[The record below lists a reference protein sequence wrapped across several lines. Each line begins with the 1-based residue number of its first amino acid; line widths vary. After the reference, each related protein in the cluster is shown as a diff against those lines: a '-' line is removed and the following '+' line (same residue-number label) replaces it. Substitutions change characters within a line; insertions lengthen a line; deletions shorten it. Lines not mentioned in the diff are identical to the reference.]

1 MLVIFRRYSAAIF
14 DKKTW
19 LLVSSQNSVV
29 LAVGCHDVGQ
39 FAKQVPQAITL
50 HPENTA
56 DSKASTSPW
65 SESKDYGVDGAW
77 RSRR

>member
-1 MLVIFRRYSAAIF
+1 M
-14 DKKTW
+14 
-19 LLVSSQNSVV
+19 SSKNSVV

-39 FAKQVPQAITL
+39 FVKQVPQAITL

-56 DSKASTSPW
+56 DSKASTSSG
-65 SESKDYGVDGAW
+65 SENKDYGVEGAW